1 MAPAAASFSVWERKK
16 KKTTVEVMRKVPWW
30 SRLETRTFAGGPI
43 LSEPLSGFHTQ
54 VISRELV
61 RLYSLSASLACLG
74 TGYLSIHLGK
84 HRSEPWQIPPEQI
97 EVHNGAPP

>member
-1 MAPAAASFSVWERKK
+1 MGEKK
-16 KKTTVEVMRKVPWW
+16 KKNYRRGYEKSTLVVSARDADF
-30 SRLETRTFAGGPI
+30 RGGPI